1 MGIEFIEVET
11 DLIILYPYVLSGVSC
26 HFSTIEEYPQGA
38 VTVAMPGHLMEILG
52 GLAPGHGAT
61 QTVEKGADK
70 FGGDGTGHDITG
82 TVVSCCHFLIHGG
95 FEFSGLVSHRMGQIS
110 LWQPLLDVSVP
121 DSYQL
126 VASV

>member
-52 GLAPGHGAT
+52 GLALAMALPRPLKRAPT
-61 QTVEKGADK
+61 NSVAMVPVT
-70 FGGDGTGHDITG
+70 T
-82 TVVSCCHFLIHGG
+82 S
-95 FEFSGLVSHRMGQIS
+95 LV
-110 LWQPLLDVSVP
+110 L
-121 DSYQL
+121 
-126 VASV
+126 